1 MIIFLGLFYLAILA
15 VGLRFLIHG
24 YGLMGNFLRRARPTN
39 RLQGQP
45 EARCNSMPCHCGCC
59 YATCLVQGV
68 ALHLVNGGGVM
79 RPVWCR
85 ALLCTLQAVGR
96 CYSTCLPWSAASHL
110 ASKLAIMRSGG
121 CGFTAP
127 VSTGRG
133 GCSMRTRRWASRHRG
148 RTPPRAH
155 PPGQG
160 SCVRHPCL
168 SQGTPS

>member
-68 ALHLVNGGGVM
+68 ALHLASG
-79 RPVWCR
+79 R
-85 ALLCTLQAVGR
+85 ALLFNLPTVERCLSPCKQARYYAVRWLWFYSSCFHRPWRLQYA
-96 CYSTCLPWSAASHL
+96 YTA
-110 ASKLAIMRSGG
+110 M
-121 CGFTAP
+121 GF
-127 VSTGRG
+127 S
-133 GCSMRTRRWASRHRG
+133 S
-148 RTPPRAH
+148 PRANSTSGASPGTRLLRA
-155 PPGQG
+155 PP
-160 SCVRHPCL
+160 L
-168 SQGTPS
+168 SVSRYTQLMWCSSLIG